1 MASGRKGKG
10 SLKKRIGR
18 VFRRILVALIVLL
31 FFACIYCAVAGI
43 NPIHAV
49 TGLFSPSAEP
59 TPSPTPVFTAAPSS
73 SPTPQS
79 TTAPETENSSLK
91 IYAIDVGQG
100 DSFLL
105 ISPSGKTMLIDT
117 GESTA
122 FYSVRSTLKELGIKK
137 LDTVIASHPH
147 SDHIGGMAGILSSFE
162 VDNFYMPN
170 ITGDSD
176 TFTSMLNSLSKS
188 TVAQYAAADVT
199 PTLEW
204 DEAVTVEVLSPF
216 SDIAYTGLN
225 DYSIVLKVTY
235 GNTSMLFTGD
245 AEGSEYT
252 SAEYGMLARH
262 SKDKLKSTVLKV
274 GHHGSFTSTT
284 DAFLRAV
291 DPEYAVISVGLNNEY
306 GHPHASVLSKL
317 KNAGIKIFR
326 TDEQG
331 TLLIELD
338 GEKASITPADFTSSY
353 SHKDSLLE
361 IWERIK
367 SIFR

>member
-1 MASGRKGKG
+1 MGRKGKG

-18 VFRRILVALIVLL
+18 IFRRILVALIVLL
-31 FFACIYCAVAGI
+31 FFACIYCAAAGT
-43 NPIHAV
+43 NPIQAISE
-49 TGLFSPSAEP
+49 LFPQSSEP
-59 TPSPTPVFTAAPSS
+59 APFPSPTITAAPLPSS
-73 SPTPQS
+73 SPQS
-79 TTAPETENSSLK
+79 TATPESEKGTLK

-105 ISPSGKTMLIDT
+105 ISPNGKTMLIDS

-122 FYSVRSTLKELGIKK
+122 FYSVRSTLKTLGVKK
-137 LDTVIASHPH
+137 LDAVVATHPH
-147 SDHIGGMAGILSSFE
+147 SDHIGGMAGIFSAFE
-162 VDNFYMPN
+162 VNNFYMPN
-170 ITGDSD
+170 VTGDSD
-176 TFTSMLNSLSKS
+176 AFTSMLNSLSKS
-188 TVAQYAAADVT
+188 THVLYAEADIT

-204 DEAVTVEVLSPF
+204 DEDITVEVLSPF

-252 SAEYGMLARH
+252 SAEYAMLARH
-262 SKDKLKSTVLKV
+262 SKDKLKATVLKV
-274 GHHGSFTSTT
+274 GHHGSFTSTA

-338 GEKASITPADFTSSY
+338 GETVSVTPEDFAS
-353 SHKDSLLE
+353 SHTMKDSLMTA
-361 IWERIK
+361 WEHIK
-367 SIFR
+367 SIFK